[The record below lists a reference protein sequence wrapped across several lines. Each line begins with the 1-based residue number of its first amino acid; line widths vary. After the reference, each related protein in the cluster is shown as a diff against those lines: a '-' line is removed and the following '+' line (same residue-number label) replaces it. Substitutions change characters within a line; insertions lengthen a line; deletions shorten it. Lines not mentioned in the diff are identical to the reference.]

1 MTLSLSSVPKLVFI
15 VPYRDRE
22 QQRLFFDHHM
32 RNFVLKDRND
42 YRIAYVHQCDTR
54 SFNRG
59 GMKNIGFLWVKQQWP
74 QDYRNITLVFN
85 DVDNMP
91 FSPDFLKF
99 ETWTGNVK
107 HFYGFKH
114 TVGGIVSIT
123 GGDFEKTTGFPNFWA
138 WGFEDNAFQHRILAA
153 GLKLDRSQFYPLFDK
168 NIMHF
173 VDGITRPVNR
183 KEFDRYVAKTRENMY
198 GIANLDMKYDEATGF
213 LNVYGF
219 STQYEEDKSAS
230 KIHDMRNGP
239 SPFKMVRGGGRWG
252 MQLSRPGSS

>member
-1 MTLSLSSVPKLVFI
+1 MSLPLNNVPKIVFV

-22 QQRLFFDHHM
+22 QQRIFFDHHM
-32 RNFVLKDRND
+32 KDFVLKGRND
-42 YRIAYVHQCDTR
+42 YRIVYVHQCDDR

-59 GMKNIGFLWVKQQWP
+59 GMKNIGFLWVKEQWP
-74 QDYRNITLVFN
+74 NDYRNITLVFN

-91 FSPDFLKF
+91 FAPDFIRF
-99 ETWTGNVK
+99 ETWSGNVK

-114 TVGGIVSIT
+114 AVGGIVSIT
-123 GGDFEKTTGFPNFWA
+123 GGDFEKTRGFPNFWA

-153 GLKLDRSQFYPLFDK
+153 GLTLDRSQFFPIYDK

-183 KEFDRYVAKTRENMY
+183 KEYDRYRAMTKEGISSIQNLNMV
-198 GIANLDMKYDEATGF
+198 YDAETGF

-219 STQYEEDKSAS
+219 STPYPEDKSAS
-230 KIHDMRNGP
+230 KIHDMRSGP
-239 SPFKMVRGGGRWG
+239 IPFKNTRGGSRWG
-252 MQLSRPGSS
+252 MNFI